1 MRAAVLLLLLAGL
14 APAPEPRHEFV
25 QAVEFPYYA
34 YPPQFWEREL
44 VWLKN
49 LGIDMVAFSIPWNW
63 HQVDT
68 ETLDLTGRTSPR
80 RDLIGLVRL
89 IKRAG
94 LQAWIRPAPPVKG
107 WLGSGYPA
115 GTEADRRALRQWL
128 WDLNDALDPFLMKH
142 GGPIAFVEGAGGV
155 FDAPAPPL
163 PVAIVSAKDSRA
175 LVQSR
180 HALAAGHGSLLWE
193 QVEDLLPPVGWEA
206 AGAGI
211 FRAGAISLSGEER
224 IGVTPLRRD
233 ALLWRYWGA
242 VLPTMK
248 PAGPVRL
255 ATGRLPS
262 GVVAQQL
269 LVSRGA
275 SAVSVINQSNT
286 EFVGAL
292 RVLDPASERRMTLAE
307 IRLGPDE
314 ATWLPVNVPL
324 TGGSL
329 CRDCSGFGNLDHI
342 LYATAELNVVEY
354 ENGILAMEFSASR
367 PGEVVVQLSEEPRGP
382 LLAAGHPAKFDWDA
396 KTMRARLPIPEGKG
410 PGHRVRIG
418 LAIQA
423 PDNSAFF
430 GEAKRLTIGQKN
442 LLETSYS
449 SEEVAQ
455 RSRLVAPPNFHV
467 AGDVKSP
474 AEIDYE
480 IDVPADALHGG
491 WAPFALEADGVLMGR
506 ASLQLLRPVSVLVR
520 EAAALHYGSAAELP
534 VRPALVPLD
543 ANSGRDV
550 SVMIHNNSPEIRN
563 FTVEARGEGLEFS
576 PPRTEIAIGGAMERD
591 AVIRVF
597 PVQGP
602 RGLIPWRLHV
612 TGAAEADLPM
622 RFAVIPRGE
631 TLAYSA
637 DLDEDGTPE
646 WVLENQRARAVFS
659 ARDGGRWLEFVWKDS
674 DLNVLPETG
683 ALAGEGAA
691 EVQANPDG
699 SLEFRA
705 HGWRRTVRLAGAGA
719 VLTVEQAT
727 ALPPETLRTEKKS
740 DIVFKVTRES
750 PGRAVYSLERRA
762 E

>member
-1 MRAAVLLLLLAGL
+1 MRAAVLFLFLAGL

-49 LGIDMVAFSIPWNW
+49 LGIDTVAFSIPWNW
-63 HQVDT
+63 HQVDP
-68 ETLDLTGRTSPR
+68 ETLDLTGRSSPR

-94 LQAWIRPAPPVKG
+94 LRAWIRPAPPVKG

-155 FDAPAPPL
+155 FDAPEPPL
-163 PVAIVSAKDSRA
+163 PVAVVSAKDSRA
-175 LVQSR
+175 LAQSR
-180 HALAAGHGSLLWE
+180 HAFAAGHGSLLWE

-206 AGAGI
+206 VGAAI
-211 FRAGAISLSGEER
+211 FRAGAVSLSGEER

-233 ALLWRYWGA
+233 ALLWRYWGD

-255 ATGRLPS
+255 ATGRLPA
-262 GVVAQQL
+262 GVIAQQL
-269 LVSRGA
+269 MVSRGA

-286 EFVGAL
+286 EFAGAL
-292 RVLDPASERRMTLAE
+292 RVLDPSSERRMTLPD
-307 IRLGPDE
+307 IRLGPGE
-314 ATWLPVNVPL
+314 AMWLPIYVPL
-324 TGGSL
+324 TDGSL

-354 ENGILAMEFSASR
+354 ENGILAMEFSAPR
-367 PGEVVVQLSEEPRGP
+367 PGEVVVQLSAEPRGP
-382 LLAAGHPAKFDWDA
+382 LLAAGHPASFDWDA

-430 GEAKRLTIGQKN
+430 GDAKRLTIGQKN
-442 LLETSYS
+442 LLATSYS

-480 IDVPADALHGG
+480 IDVPSDALHGD

-506 ASLQLLRPVSVLVR
+506 ASLQLLRPVSVRVR
-520 EAAALHYGSAAELP
+520 EAAGLHYGSAAELP
-534 VRPALVPLD
+534 VTPALVPLD

-550 SVMIHNNSPEIRN
+550 SVMVHNNSSEIRN
-563 FTVEARGEGLEFS
+563 FTVEALGEGLEFS

-591 AVIRVF
+591 ALIRVF

-602 RGLIPWRLHV
+602 RGLVPWRLHV
-612 TGAAEADLPM
+612 TGAAEVDLPM
-622 RFAVIPRGE
+622 HFAVIPRGE

-637 DLDEDGTPE
+637 DLDEDGTAE

-674 DLNVLPETG
+674 NLNLLPESG

-691 EVQANPDG
+691 DVQANPDG

-705 HGWRRTVRLAGAGA
+705 RGWRRTVRLGGTGA

-740 DIVFKVTRES
+740 NIVFKVTRES
-750 PGRAVYSLERRA
+750 PGRAVYSLERPA